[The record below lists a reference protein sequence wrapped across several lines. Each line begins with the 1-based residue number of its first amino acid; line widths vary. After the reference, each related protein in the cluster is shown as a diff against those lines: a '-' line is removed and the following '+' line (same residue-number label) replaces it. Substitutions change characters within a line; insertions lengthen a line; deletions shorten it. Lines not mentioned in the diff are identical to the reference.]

1 MKHEIIQNSP
11 SGALEQIPERCGE
24 VTVGCSDVAGIVQS
38 VIASSERLRRE
49 HGALID
55 TVGALEQDQRQVVDA
70 SDEAR
75 LLSERARER
84 LAEGTELIR
93 GSLDHIAGL
102 LVLVEALGE
111 HVTGFAAAMDQVKRC
126 SQTIDD
132 IARTT
137 NMLAL
142 NAAIE
147 AEKAGEAG
155 RTFAV
160 VASEVKELARGTRTA
175 TDEIAHTIGSLG
187 AEAAQ
192 VIAKIEH
199 GAKASGEVQK
209 SIGQIEGTLSGVA
222 DLVLE
227 VDRQNDDIVRATGT
241 ISDHVGKVRDVVGS
255 FDVAVSEN
263 NDKLATAHERVGQLE
278 MTANEM
284 FDSIVKA
291 DLAPDDSAMVERAM
305 EAAHDVVQR
314 AERGLASGSL
324 RGGDLFDTDYRLIEG
339 SNPQRFRTGLSDWA
353 DGNWREIL
361 DQVATSSPHILAA
374 ACTDRNG
381 FLPTHLTTR
390 SRAPT
395 GDVDHDTEYCRNG
408 RIILYAADRKAK
420 ASIAPY
426 MLAVYRQEGDGRD
439 YLVVRNVYVP
449 LIIDGKRWGDLELAY
464 ILGRDK
470 SDNIFVPSA
479 QERSRAG

>member
-1 MKHEIIQNSP
+1 MKHEIIQTSA
-11 SGALEQIPERCGE
+11 SSALEQIPASCGE

-38 VIASSERLRRE
+38 VIVSSERLRRE
-49 HGALID
+49 HGALIE

-84 LAEGTELIR
+84 LTEGTELIR
-93 GSLDHIAGL
+93 GSLGHVEAL
-102 LVLVEALGE
+102 LSLVEALGE
-111 HVTGFAAAMDQVKRC
+111 HVTGFAAAMDQVKRS

-175 TDEIAHTIGSLG
+175 TDQIAHTIGSLG
-187 AEAAQ
+187 AEAEQ
-192 VIAKIEH
+192 VIAKIQH
-199 GAKASGEVQK
+199 GTRSSAEVQK
-209 SIGQIEGTLSGVA
+209 SIGRIEGTLSGVA
-222 DLVLE
+222 ELVLE

-241 ISDHVGKVRDVVGS
+241 ISNHVGKVRGVLGA
-255 FDVAVSEN
+255 FDSAVSEN
-263 NDKLATAHERVGQLE
+263 NDKLAAAHERVGKLE
-278 MTANEM
+278 MTANDM

-291 DLAPDDSAMVERAM
+291 DLAPDDSAMVELARESAGKVAALA
-305 EAAHDVVQR
+305 EAALEAGELDP
-314 AERGLASGSL
+314 AA
-324 RGGDLFDTDYRLIEG
+324 LFDTDYRLIEG
-339 SNPQRFRTGLSDWA
+339 SNPQRFRTGLNDWA
-353 DGNWREIL
+353 DANWRAIL
-361 DQVATSSPHILAA
+361 DGVTGSSQHVLAC

-381 FLPTHLTTR
+381 FLPTHLTQR
-390 SRAPT
+390 SRTPT

-408 RIILYAADRKAK
+408 RIMLYAADRKAK
-420 ASIAPY
+420 ASNEPY

-449 LIIDGKRWGDLELAY
+449 LVIGGKRWGDFELAY
-464 ILGRDK
+464 ILGRDRGEK
-470 SDNIFVPSA
+470 LFVPSA
-479 QERSRAG
+479 QERGRTG

>member
-1 MKHEIIQNSP
+1 MKHEIIQH
-11 SGALEQIPERCGE
+11 SGESALERIPERCGE

-38 VIASSERLRRE
+38 VITSSERLRRE
-49 HGALID
+49 HGALIE

-102 LVLVEALGE
+102 LSLVEALGE
-111 HVTGFAAAMDQVKRC
+111 HVTGFAAAMDQVKRS

-199 GAKASGEVQK
+199 GARASSEVQK

-241 ISDHVGKVRDVVGS
+241 ISSHVGKVRGVLGS

-263 NDKLATAHERVGQLE
+263 NDKLAAAHERVGQLE

-291 DLAPDDSAMVERAM
+291 ELAPEDSAMVKLAVD
-305 EAAHDVVQR
+305 AAEEIVGMTQ
-314 AERGLASGSL
+314 AALSRGELD
-324 RGGDLFDTDYRLIEG
+324 RGALFDTDYRLIEG
-339 SNPQRFRTGLSDWA
+339 SNPQRYRTGLCDWA
-353 DGNWREIL
+353 HGHWRQL
-361 DQVATSSPHILAA
+361 MDRVTASDSRVLAC

-381 FLPTHLTTR
+381 FLPTHLTER
-390 SRAPT
+390 SLEPN
-395 GDVDHDTEYCRNG
+395 GDLDHDTEYCRNG

-420 ASIAPY
+420 ASTAPY
-426 MLAVYRQEGDGRD
+426 LLAVYRQEGDGRE
-439 YLVVRNVYVP
+439 YVVIRNVYVP
-449 LIIDGKRWGDLELAY
+449 LIIDGTRWGDFEVGY
-464 ILGRDK
+464 ILDQKNKPRIYTPKGL
-470 SDNIFVPSA
+470 N
-479 QERSRAG
+479 ERG

>member
-1 MKHEIIQNSP
+1 
-11 SGALEQIPERCGE
+11 
-24 VTVGCSDVAGIVQS
+24 
-38 VIASSERLRRE
+38 
-49 HGALID
+49 
-55 TVGALEQDQRQVVDA
+55 
-70 SDEAR
+70 
-75 LLSERARER
+75 
-84 LAEGTELIR
+84 
-93 GSLDHIAGL
+93 
-102 LVLVEALGE
+102 
-111 HVTGFAAAMDQVKRC
+111 MDQVKRS

-160 VASEVKELARGTRTA
+160 VASEVKELARGTRMA

-199 GAKASGEVQK
+199 GAKASGAAQK

-222 DLVLE
+222 ELVLQ

-241 ISDHVGKVRDVVGS
+241 ISDHVGKVRGVLGD
-255 FDVAVSEN
+255 FDSAVSEN
-263 NDKLATAHERVGQLE
+263 NEKLATAHERVGQLE

-291 DLAPDDSAMVERAM
+291 DLAPEDSLMVARAL
-305 EAAHDVVQR
+305 EAAR
-314 AERGLASGSL
+314 EISALAEAALATGKL
-324 RGGDLFDTDYRLIEG
+324 AHPALFDTDYRAIEG
-339 SNPQRFRTGLSDWA
+339 TNPQRFRTGLTNWA
-353 DGNWREIL
+353 HAHWRPVLDAVSEADKRIL
-361 DQVATSSPHILAA
+361 DT

-381 FLPTHLTTR
+381 FLPTHLTAR
-390 SRAPT
+390 SREPT

-408 RIILYAADRKAK
+408 RIMLYAADRKAK
-420 ASIAPY
+420 ASNAPY

-439 YLVVRNVYVP
+439 YQVVRNVYVP
-449 LIIDGKRWGDLELAY
+449 LIIDGTRWGDFELAY
-464 ILGRDK
+464 NLEREASK
-470 SDNIFVPSA
+470 ELFRPSA
-479 QERSRAG
+479 AR